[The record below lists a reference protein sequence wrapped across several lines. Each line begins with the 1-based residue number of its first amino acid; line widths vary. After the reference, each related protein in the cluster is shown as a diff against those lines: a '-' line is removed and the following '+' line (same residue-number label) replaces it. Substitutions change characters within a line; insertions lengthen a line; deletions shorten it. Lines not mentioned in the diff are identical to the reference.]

1 MARWIFS
8 YTTVEVNVRP
18 LQSQQFAPP
27 QSGGEVE
34 VVELV
39 HAAVFGLLEEGT
51 ELVGGQGLHLLVF
64 HLRQGT
70 ALCRIAGYQLLL
82 DGEVV
87 RRADHLVD
95 VAHGFRC
102 QSFRLFLGLDAVYP
116 PAVQQV
122 LVEPL

>member
-1 MARWIFS
+1 M
-8 YTTVEVNVRP
+8 VEINVRP
-18 LQSQQFAPP
+18 FQSQQFAAPK
-27 QSGGEVE
+27 SGGEVE

-39 HAAVFGLLEEGT
+39 HAAVFGLLEECA
-51 ELVGGQGLHLLVF
+51 ELIRGQRF
-64 HLRQGT
+64 HLFVFDFRQRA
-70 ALCRIAGYQLLL
+70 ALCRIFRDEVLL

-95 VAHGFRC
+95 VPHCFGS
-102 QSFRLFLGLDAVYP
+102 QTFRLFLGLDAVYS